1 MKWDTTPVAVHS
13 VPGMFLPLASKSSH
27 THCLRIKRESKL
39 NLIEIQGFA
48 DNWLGQPLLDK
59 GLCNIWRIYEKEVI
73 FLELGSL
80 LYLWPQSGFF

>member
-48 DNWLGQPLLDK
+48 DN
-59 GLCNIWRIYEKEVI
+59 
-73 FLELGSL
+73 
-80 LYLWPQSGFF
+80 